1 MSRAAW
7 APINSRPNAANSGG
21 HNDLPTANHIFD
33 FLWASTL
40 SRGLR
45 FFLLAFL
52 IHFFKDTAINII
64 KNYFST
70 TVIIITTIFIFIIIG
85 LKVL

>member
-1 MSRAAW
+1 M
-7 APINSRPNAANSGG
+7 P
-21 HNDLPTANHIFD
+21 IFD

-52 IHFFKDTAINII
+52 IHFFKDSAINVI
-64 KNYFST
+64 KNYFSK
-70 TVIIITTIFIFIIIG
+70 TVIIITIIFMFIIIG
-85 LKVL
+85 FKII